1 MPPCFF
7 SKFQKFHNFFTCWKK
22 LPKNEKK
29 NATVLYTL
37 SYENIAICKNSIRL
51 QTKFDH
57 IVLLPSLF
65 FLQICSIFLTS
76 LVDLAL
82 IENIF
87 SVILEKGDR
96 NHVKE
101 NNQFHIV
108 SDIPCAYLCIS
119 RFGLLVSRWRE
130 VYSFWGLFCFV
141 CYAISSQIS
150 QYICKI
156 LFLRKLIHLFFLAFD
171 SS

>member
-1 MPPCFF
+1 MPLCLIVFDCMVYPDP
-7 SKFQKFHNFFTCWKK
+7 KFLIFLCLCLRLYQDLMFVKYWWDI
-22 LPKNEKK
+22 LDLKNRKHAVNLK
-29 NATVLYTL
+29 G
-37 SYENIAICKNSIRL
+37 CKNSIWL
-51 QTKFDH
+51 QNRFDH

-101 NNQFHIV
+101 NNQFHIF
-108 SDIPCAYLCIS
+108 SDFPCAY
-119 RFGLLVSRWRE
+119 
-130 VYSFWGLFCFV
+130 FC
-141 CYAISSQIS
+141 
-150 QYICKI
+150 I
-156 LFLRKLIHLFFLAFD
+156 LFLFVILKIRKLFIL
-171 SS
+171 